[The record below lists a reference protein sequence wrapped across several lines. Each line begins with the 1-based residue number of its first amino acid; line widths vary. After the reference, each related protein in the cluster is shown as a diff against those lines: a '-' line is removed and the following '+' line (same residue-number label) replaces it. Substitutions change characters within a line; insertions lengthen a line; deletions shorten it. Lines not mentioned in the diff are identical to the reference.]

1 MKLRNTIVMFAL
13 ATGLAASLSNCAVSP
28 ATPTASDTPAATVAP
43 TALPT
48 ALPGTSAP
56 TSSGSAT
63 VLPSAAATSTPAI
76 PTGSSNPVGATG
88 APTQPIAPTSPV
100 VEEEK
105 TKDNFFNNYG
115 MNPFIQTEQDRLSTF
130 AVDVDTAAYTWMRKS
145 LFNNIMVNPSSVR
158 TEEYINF
165 FDYNYPKPD
174 ESKFTINTDLVNSPI
189 EGQNTKLLRIGLQAK
204 QISDENRKA
213 AILTFVID
221 VSGSMDQENRLGLV
235 KQSLNVLVGQLKA
248 SDKVAIVVFGSQ
260 ARIVLEPTANKED
273 ITDAI
278 NTLQTEGSTN
288 TEAGLLKGYQL
299 AEKNFTSG
307 ANNRIILCS
316 DGVANVGVTGPDAM
330 LAKIKQESESGI
342 SLSTVGFGMGNYNDV
357 LMEQLADKGDGN
369 YAYVDNLGEAQR
381 IFAENLTGTL
391 QVVAKDTKV
400 QVNFNPEV
408 VKEYRLLGYE
418 NRAVADNDF
427 RNDQVDAGEVGSN
440 HSVTALYE
448 LKLNDNV
455 SGDVANVSIRYKDVD
470 NLNSVFEISKS
481 VSSDQLKDFDKA
493 SPSFKLAVA
502 VAEYAEILRGS
513 EWSKVVK
520 LTDVLQLAKDI
531 NSDLQQPEKVNEFV
545 SLVNKAIS
553 LQTLPQQ

>member
-1 MKLRNTIVMFAL
+1 MKVSKNIITFTLLTVML
-13 ATGLAASLSNCAVSP
+13 GC
-28 ATPTASDTPAATVAP
+28 ATPASTTAPSSIQASNKGSNDLKAPEYSTPVPYPQASA
-43 TALPT
+43 
-48 ALPGTSAP
+48 TSAP
-56 TSSGSAT
+56 PQNITT
-63 VLPSAAATSTPAI
+63 
-76 PTGSSNPVGATG
+76 
-88 APTQPIAPTSPV
+88 PV

-260 ARIVLEPTANKED
+260 ARTVLEPTANKED